1 MFSSSTH
8 MKAKQGD
15 FVKDLGNQ
23 KRSLGLVKLID
34 KRTGMMLVTFPK
46 INKTQWVMWRNYGH
60 YKVV

>member
-1 MFSSSTH
+1 